1 MWEEIIWILDFLE
14 YYTHHQHVNI
24 GRECGDKN
32 SCCRNASSG
41 CKEEFISLFFCLFA
55 CLILSRSHVYQ
66 CRSIGVQT
74 CSPWPRILVRQA
86 WWNRPGCS
94 QPEKKCAGCIRMYQ
108 DAPNLNKKMRRC
120 WFCWSRFSP
129 MRFCLSQLPRS
140 EPPVVS
146 QRSQMSNQSHPAPVI
161 KHGLSRI
168 IFRWTTPTMLQRK
181 LAATMTHPQPPSGGG
196 GGAFPKS
203 FFESISFNWGK
214 VISGDRT
221 QRFD

>member
-1 MWEEIIWILDFLE
+1 M
-14 YYTHHQHVNI
+14 HV
-24 GRECGDKN
+24 
-32 SCCRNASSG
+32 
-41 CKEEFISLFFCLFA
+41 CLFVQ
-55 CLILSRSHVYQ
+55 VYIDHLFTNAGQ
-66 CRSIGVQT
+66 SW
-74 CSPWPRILVRQA
+74 SKLVHHDRGY
-86 WWNRPGCS
+86 WSDKHDETG
-94 QPEKKCAGCIRMYQ
+94 Q

-129 MRFCLSQLPRS
+129 MRFCLSQLHRS

-203 FFESISFNWGK
+203 FFESSSFNWGK
-214 VISGDRT
+214 VISGDRS
-221 QRFD
+221 QRFS